1 MAVERDIKKT
11 TLTLTLANQ
20 KRGKSSRNCQTAT
33 NERQYLIDF
42 NQSFSLAIAKTMK
55 HLSDFVFI
63 SMAHGTLVRRDSYLD
78 QLRSGI
84 KQHQLN
90 ALRIVPLNMVRLFP
104 DSVLQKVKEDIAQ
117 FEDMGYSGLSPHKNG
132 CYHHYERPN
141 KSSHESSWSN

>member
-1 MAVERDIKKT
+1 MQLKIIQGD
-11 TLTLTLANQ
+11 Q
-20 KRGKSSRNCQTAT
+20 KRGKSSRNCQIAT
-33 NERQYLIDF
+33 NERQYLIDC

-90 ALRIVPLNMVRLFP
+90 ALRIVPLNMARLSLE
-104 DSVLQKVKEDIAQ
+104 SVLQKVEEDIAQ

-141 KSSHESSWSN
+141 KSPHESSWSN